1 MTTTESGVLP
11 VSTKGVG
18 SARHQLL
25 RPPGWL
31 CVLLFF
37 FAITTLFL
45 LPWITVPDAWTGGRG
60 DEVLET
66 WFLGWVP
73 WAIAH
78 GQNPLITNMIHYPDG
93 VNVMWNTALPLLGA
107 VGAPVGWLFGPRV
120 EYHLWLTV
128 GIALSGFF
136 AYLFISRRSRL
147 VPAVLCGVIYAF
159 SPFMAFH
166 ISGHLHEAFAA
177 GPPLLLILFDDLLVR
192 RVRSARRT
200 GVYLGLVVAAQ
211 LLIGEEVLATE
222 VLMAPLILAIL
233 AALHWRDVTSQLS
246 THARRLF
253 GALAVAVPVAG
264 LISAAPLYVQFFGP
278 QRLTGAIQVRDYYV
292 SDLLNIIVP
301 TLAWLTPQRASQIA
315 AHFTGETTAYV
326 SVPGLLLLGGIML
339 ALRRSRMAWWAALSM
354 ALAFVLSL
362 GPHLHIDGRNT
373 GIRLPGLLIDRLPVF
388 QSIIPARFSMYMFLF
403 MGILMA
409 MGLDAAWAVAG
420 RRRWPLYLA
429 GAMTVL
435 TLVALSPALPE
446 PVLAHPVP
454 GFFTGSALSAI
465 PQGSVVLVAP
475 WSDGIYTP
483 TTGTDAT
490 PMLWQQVANYR
501 FGMPA
506 GYALFPPSSNT
517 ADGSPAGGI
526 VAQELVDI
534 WLNGRGV
541 DLADPSVRARTL
553 QTLRSWRLQAIIVG
567 PMQNRQI
574 AVQFFASLLG
584 RPPEEVGGVDLWMR
598 PFG

>member
-11 VSTKGVG
+11 VSTKGAG
-18 SARHQLL
+18 SARRQ
-25 RPPGWL
+25 RWQPPAWL
-31 CVLLFF
+31 WVLLFF
-37 FAITTLFL
+37 LAITTLFL
-45 LPWITVPDAWTGGRG
+45 LPWITVPDGWTGGHG

-78 GQNPLITNMIHYPDG
+78 GQNPLITTMIHYPDG
-93 VNVMWNTALPLLGA
+93 VNVMWNTSLPLLGA

-120 EYHLWLTV
+120 EYHLWLSV

-136 AYLFISRRSRL
+136 AYLFMSRRTRL
-147 VPAVLCGVIYAF
+147 VPAVLCGVVYAF

-166 ISGHLHEAFAA
+166 IGGHLHEAFAC

-192 RVRSARRT
+192 RVRSGRRT

-233 AALHWRDVTSQLS
+233 AVLHWRDVRSRLS
-246 THARRLF
+246 AHVRRLF
-253 GALAVAVPVAG
+253 GALAFAVPVAG
-264 LISAAPLYVQFFGP
+264 VISAAPLFVQFFGP
-278 QRLTGAIQVRDYYV
+278 ERLTGAIQVRDYYV
-292 SDLLNIIVP
+292 TDLLNVIVP

-339 ALRRSRMAWWAALSM
+339 ALRRSRMAWWAALGM

-388 QSIIPARFSMYMFLF
+388 QSIIPARFAMYVFLF

-409 MGLDAAWAVAG
+409 LGLDAAWTAAP

-435 TLVALSPALPE
+435 TLVPLSPALPE
-446 PVLAHPVP
+446 PALAHPVP
-454 GFFTGSALSAI
+454 EFFTGAALDRI
-465 PQGSVVLVAP
+465 PQGSIVLVAP

-483 TTGTDAT
+483 ATGTDAT
-490 PMLWQQVANYR
+490 PMLWQQVADYR
-501 FGMPA
+501 FGMPS
-506 GYALFPPSSNT
+506 GYALPANT
-517 ADGSPAGGI
+517 AGGTPFGGV

-534 WLNGRGV
+534 WLNGRRV
-541 DLADPSVRARTL
+541 DLADPSVRGRTL
-553 QTLRSWRLQAIIVG
+553 QTLRSWHLQAIIVG
-567 PMQNRQI
+567 PMQNRQL
-574 AVQFFASLLG
+574 AVQFFADLVG